1 MFKYILIISLL
12 IIPVYANAV
21 TVSIPD
27 KQGTADETLD
37 IPVNID
43 NATNIAGAD
52 LTITFLSSI
61 LTAQAIYTADL
72 TSSFSVTAN
81 TNTAG
86 EVRIALA
93 NSTGISSGSGALVN
107 IRFKV
112 NANASSGSTSPLTLQ
127 SVTLND
133 ESGNSITPVTSQN
146 GTFTVSSISDFTI
159 TASPSSRL
167 LEQGS
172 TTTYTVTVGSLSG
185 FNDTVNLYITGI
197 PNNTT
202 GSFSS
207 SSLTPGNSTLTITAG
222 NTATISNATLTIT
235 GISGSKIHNYNIT
248 LTILDSIA
256 PSDISNFSITSGNA
270 QCTLTWTNPSE
281 SDFSGLLVLRKNSA
295 FNSDTDS
302 PVSGTSYNA
311 GDTIGNASVVYK
323 LTTEITKTD
332 TGLTNGSTYYYKI
345 FSFDEVPNYSSGA
358 EKSVT
363 LSETLSMSASA
374 TPTSGDASLT
384 VQFSCSVSGG
394 VSPYTYSWNFG
405 DNQTSTEKDPSHI
418 YNNAA
423 SYTATAT
430 VTDNALNQANS
441 SVAITV
447 SSSGGSSSGGGGG
460 CFIATACFG
469 SPMAEEVIVLSR
481 FRDEKLLTNESGK
494 RFVSFYYKYGPYV
507 ADWIKDK
514 EGIKKITR
522 GILKPVVL
530 VISQEWKEDKKK

>member
-43 NATNIAGAD
+43 NASKVAGAD

-61 LTAQAIYTADL
+61 LSATAVYTADL

-93 NSTGISSGSGALVN
+93 NSTGISSCSGALVN

-112 NANASSGSTSPLTLQ
+112 NASASSGSTSPLTLQ

-133 ESGNSITPVTSQN
+133 ESGNSITPVTTQN

-172 TTTYTVTVGSLSG
+172 TTTYTVTVGSVSG
-185 FNDTVNLYITGI
+185 FSDTVTLSVSGV
-197 PNNTT
+197 PGNTT
-202 GSFSS
+202 SSFSP
-207 SSLTPGNSTLTITAG
+207 SSLTPGNSTLTISAG
-222 NTATISNATLTIT
+222 NTATTGNVTLIIT
-235 GISGSKIHNYNIT
+235 GTSSSKTHSYSVT

-256 PSDISNFSITSGNA
+256 PSNASNFTITSGNT
-270 QCTLTWTNPSE
+270 QCTLNWSNPTE
-281 SDFSGLLVLRKNSA
+281 ADFSGLLVLRKNSA

-302 PVSGTSYNA
+302 PVSGTAYNA
-311 GDTIGNASVVYK
+311 GDTIGSAAVVYK
-323 LTTEITKTD
+323 LTNETTKTD
-332 TGLTNGSTYYYKI
+332 TGLINGSTYYYKI
-345 FSFDEVPNYSSGA
+345 FSFDEVPNYSTGSIQNGTPI
-358 EKSVT
+358 SS
-363 LSETLSMSASA
+363 LSASLTA
-374 TPTSGDASLT
+374 TPTSGNAPLT
-384 VQFSCSVSGG
+384 VSFSGG
-394 VSPYTYSWNFG
+394 ETGGIDPCTYSWNFG
-405 DNQTSTEKDPSHI
+405 DGNTSTIQNPSHA
-418 YNNAA
+418 YNSAGT
-423 SYTATAT
+423 YTVTLT
-430 VTDNALNQANS
+430 VTDNASATDS
-441 SVAITV
+441 ESTTITV
-447 SSSGGSSSGGGGG
+447 TSSDGGSGGGGGG
-460 CFIATACFG
+460 CFIATAAYG
-469 SPMAEEVIVLSR
+469 SPMAEEVIILSR
-481 FRDEKLLTNESGK
+481 FRDERLLTNQIGK
-494 RFVSFYYKYGPYV
+494 RLVSFYYRHGPYV

-514 EGIKKITR
+514 EWVKKITR
-522 GILKPVVL
+522 YILKPVVWI
-530 VISQEWKEDKKK
+530 VK